1 MSFLLKKSSIVLS
14 IPGVS
19 SNAIISWGTTLSI
32 ILMMVLFR
40 ILIISSVVLFK
51 KALPH
56 SKECKT
62 LLIQFQTIPTVSK
75 CPCALIHELQNMFY
89 IYKLNLI
96 TPLSTTL
103 FVKKSE
109 FRIYRRQIRLY
120 LLIRSFFLSWVER
133 EAK

>member
-1 MSFLLKKSSIVLS
+1 MSFLLKKSSIVLF

-19 SNAIISWGTTLSI
+19 SNAIILWRTKLPI
-32 ILMMVLFR
+32 ILIMVFFS
-40 ILIISSVVLFK
+40 ILIISSVVSFK
-51 KALPH
+51 KASSH
-56 SKECKT
+56 SKECNT
-62 LLIQFQTIPTVSK
+62 LLIQCQTIPTVSK

-96 TPLSTTL
+96 TPLLTTL

-120 LLIRSFFLSWVER
+120 LVIRSFFLSRVER